1 MFHYV
6 MSGLRVESDL
16 AMPGLIETAPASS
29 SDDGAPDVRIR
40 QGEVPMALA
49 DAGTSG
55 PNWQMAG
62 DRFLLRIPGIVRMT
76 LDAGTAITWQCE
88 DGTRPEDAVIFIS
101 GSGFGLLMHQHGRCI
116 MHGSAVAVGGRAVLF
131 CGPSGAGKS
140 TLAAALAARGHGHVA
155 DDQCV
160 LSGLSGGG
168 EVLVHPDGRAHK
180 LWEQAIDQL
189 DLATRSGA
197 PVRSALRKFFVAP
210 QATSAADSGAALP
223 LAGIYILAEARAT
236 DLVKGER
243 VTITPLNLADAA
255 IAVRANAYRPA
266 MVERLGQA
274 GLYLQA
280 AAAAQRSGGVFRL
293 VRPMNF
299 AVMDEVLDA
308 LAQHWQDTGLAE
320 RVA

>member
-16 AMPGLIETAPASS
+16 AMPGLIEIAAAAASV
-29 SDDGAPDVRIR
+29 PDVRIR
-40 QGEVPMALA
+40 QGDVPMALA
-49 DAGTSG
+49 AIDLSG

-62 DRFLLRIPGIVRMT
+62 ERFLLRIPGIVRMT

-88 DGTRPEDAVIFIS
+88 GDTRPEDALIFIS

-160 LSGLSGGG
+160 LSGLAGG

-180 LWEQAIDQL
+180 LWEQAIDKL
-189 DLATRSGA
+189 DLAARSGA

-210 QATSAADSGAALP
+210 QAASAAESGAALP
-223 LAGIYILAEARAT
+223 LAGIYILAEARAP
-236 DLVKGER
+236 DLVKGEG

-299 AVMDEVLDA
+299 AVMDEVIAA
-308 LAQHWQDTGLAE
+308 LERHWQDTGVAE

>member
-6 MSGLRVESDL
+6 MSGLRVTSDC
-16 AMPGLIETAPASS
+16 AMPGLIETVSAADAH
-29 SDDGAPDVRIR
+29 SDVHIR

-49 DAGTSG
+49 DYSTSG

-88 DGTRPEDAVIFIS
+88 GDTRPEDALIFIS

-116 MHGSAVAVGGRAVLF
+116 MHGSAVEVGGRAVLF

-140 TLAAALAARGHGHVA
+140 TLAAAMAARGFGHVA

-160 LSGLSGGG
+160 LSGLAGG
-168 EVLVHPDGRAHK
+168 EVFVHPDGRAHK
-180 LWEQAIDQL
+180 LWEQAITKL
-189 DLATRSGA
+189 DLAERSGA
-197 PVRSALRKFFVAP
+197 PVRSTLRKFFVAP
-210 QATSAADSGAALP
+210 QAASAAESGAALP
-223 LAGIYILAEARAT
+223 LGGIYILAEARAP
-236 DLVKGER
+236 DLVKGDR
-243 VTITPLNLADAA
+243 VAITPFNLADAA

-299 AVMDEVLDA
+299 AVMDEVIDA
-308 LAQHWQDTGLAE
+308 LVRHWQDTGLAE

>member
-6 MSGLRVESDL
+6 MSGLRVTSDC
-16 AMPGLIETAPASS
+16 AMPGLIETSAASA
-29 SDDGAPDVRIR
+29 APDVRIR

-49 DAGTSG
+49 GSDTAG

-76 LDAGTAITWQCE
+76 LDAGIAITWQCE
-88 DGTRPEDAVIFIS
+88 GDTRPEDAVIFIS

-116 MHGSAVAVGGRAVLF
+116 MHGSAVEVGGRAVLF

-140 TLAAALAARGHGHVA
+140 TLAAAVAGRGFGHVA

-160 LSGLSGGG
+160 LSGLAGG

-180 LWEQAIDQL
+180 LWEQAITKL
-189 DLATRSGA
+189 DLAERSGD

-210 QATSAADSGAALP
+210 HAASAADSGAALP
-223 LAGIYILAEARAT
+223 LAGIYILAEARAP
-236 DLVKGER
+236 DLMKGNS

-280 AAAAQRSGGVFRL
+280 AAATQRSGGVFRL

-299 AVMDEVLDA
+299 AVMDEVLAA
-308 LAQHWQDTGLAE
+308 LTRHWQDTGLAE

>member
-6 MSGLRVESDL
+6 MSGLRVTSDC
-16 AMPGLIETAPASS
+16 AMPGLIETASAL
-29 SDDGAPDVRIR
+29 DAHPDVRIR

-49 DAGTSG
+49 ACDTSG

-88 DGTRPEDAVIFIS
+88 GETRPEDALIFIS

-116 MHGSAVAVGGRAVLF
+116 MHGSAVEVGGRAVLF

-140 TLAAALAARGHGHVA
+140 TLAAAMAARGFGHVA

-160 LSGLSGGG
+160 LSGLSGG

-180 LWEQAIDQL
+180 LWEQAITKL
-189 DLATRSGA
+189 DLAERSGA

-210 QATSAADSGAALP
+210 HATSAADSGAALP
-223 LAGIYILAEARAT
+223 LGGIYILAEARAP
-236 DLVKGER
+236 DLVKGDR
-243 VTITPLNLADAA
+243 VAITPFNLADAA

-280 AAAAQRSGGVFRL
+280 AAAAQRAGGVFRL

-299 AVMDEVLDA
+299 AVMDEVIDA
-308 LAQHWQDTGLAE
+308 LVRHWQDTGLAE

>member
-16 AMPGLIETAPASS
+16 AMPGLIETAAASS
-29 SDDGAPDVRIR
+29 APDVRIR

-49 DAGTSG
+49 ESDASG

-62 DRFLLRIPGIVRMT
+62 DRFLLRIPGIVRMS

-88 DGTRPEDAVIFIS
+88 GETRPEDAVVFIS

-116 MHGSAVAVGGRAVLF
+116 MHASAVAVGGRAVLF
-131 CGPSGAGKS
+131 CGASGAGKS
-140 TLAAALAARGHGHVA
+140 TLAAALAARGFGHVA

-160 LSGLSGGG
+160 LSGFGGG
-168 EVLVHPDGRAHK
+168 TVLVHPDGRAHK
-180 LWEQAIDQL
+180 LWEQAIDRL
-189 DLATRSGA
+189 DLAERSGA

-210 QATSAADSGAALP
+210 RAASAADNGAALP
-223 LAGIYILAEARAT
+223 LGGIYILAEARAP
-236 DLVKGER
+236 DLVKGDR

-255 IAVRANAYRPA
+255 IAVRANAYRPP

-308 LAQHWQDTGLAE
+308 LTRHWQDTGLAE
-320 RVA
+320 RAA